1 MLLRLPL
8 FLTIPWVWFFLGFYW
23 EPDPFGT
30 RTTRWLAGILA
41 VSLSFRVVFQ
51 VLALWGAVHTV
62 HPVRDAGSVVWKM
75 SILSPWF
82 AAPGTTVSLFHS
94 LALIVLMLTIA
105 RGPRTQMR
113 WNAFKMSR
121 VG

>member
-1 MLLRLPL
+1 MLLLLPL

-51 VLALWGAVHTV
+51 VLALWGACT
-62 HPVRDAGSVVWKM
+62 PC
-75 SILSPWF
+75 IPF
-82 AAPGTTVSLFHS
+82 AMREAWSGKCRPYR
-94 LALIVLMLTIA
+94 
-105 RGPRTQMR
+105 RGLRRPAQRCPFSTR
-113 WNAFKMSR
+113 SR
-121 VG
+121 